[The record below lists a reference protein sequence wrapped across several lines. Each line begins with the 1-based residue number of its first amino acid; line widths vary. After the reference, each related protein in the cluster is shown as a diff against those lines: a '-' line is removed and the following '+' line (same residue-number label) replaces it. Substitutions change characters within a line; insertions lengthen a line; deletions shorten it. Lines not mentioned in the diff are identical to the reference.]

1 MSEEKK
7 SIFSNSKL
15 FQKIKG
21 IKHLEIVAIV
31 VLLAIALLVYFSFF
45 PSKGSSDEVISTSAK
60 RI

>member
-31 VLLAIALLVYFSFF
+31 VLLAIALLVYFL
-45 PSKGSSDEVISTSAK
+45 KK
-60 RI
+60 